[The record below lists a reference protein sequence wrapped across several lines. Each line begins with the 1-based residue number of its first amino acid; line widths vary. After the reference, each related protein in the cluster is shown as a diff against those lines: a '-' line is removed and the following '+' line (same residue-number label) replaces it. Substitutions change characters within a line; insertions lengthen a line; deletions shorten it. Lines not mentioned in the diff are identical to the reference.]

1 MYKRINSGLMIAL
14 LLLACAGG
22 SRGESAIPSPIE
34 LWPGGAPGATGTSDE
49 DRPAVYPFLP
59 PAEKN
64 TGAAILVCPG
74 GGFTTRAVDFEGVL
88 VARWLNE
95 HGIAAF
101 VLRYRIRPLYE
112 TKDAVADGH
121 RAMQFVRARAGE
133 WRVAPDR
140 IGIMGFSAGG
150 ELAAILTA
158 APVPGRADAG
168 DAIDRQ
174 SSRPDF
180 QVLVYGSSPLRAAPL
195 VGVGDR
201 AASPPPTFMFCTA
214 EDAGH
219 LNGMLDLYTSL
230 RKARVPVEAHF
241 FARGDHGV
249 GMAQG
254 DPVLGTWPDLMFN
267 WLRSGGFLTGQPRVA
282 VTGVVKLDGQ
292 PLPRGYVVFTPV
304 DGSGAPPVTAW
315 INNGGTVLGQYRISA
330 AQGPVPGKYRVEVRQ
345 DATRWLSNAR
355 NIYFQGMMQKQRGGT
370 LTEKDREEWFAYA
383 RGRDL
388 SPSIAAQGV
397 FRTDHPGGKDL
408 VVEFKP
414 GEANAVDIEVF
425 SK

>member
-1 MYKRINSGLMIAL
+1 MRWIFSIAL
-14 LLLACAGG
+14 LASWAGAAA
-22 SRGESAIPSPIE
+22 RAELPIPTPVE
-34 LWPGGAPGATGTSDE
+34 LWPKGAPGATGTSDE
-49 DRPAVYPFLP
+49 DKPAVYPFLP
-59 PAEKN
+59 AAEKS
-64 TGAAILVCPG
+64 TGSAILVCPG
-74 GGFTTRAVDFEGVL
+74 GAFTTRAVDFEGVL

-112 TKDAVADGH
+112 VKDAVADGQ
-121 RAMQFVRARAGE
+121 RAMQFIRARAGD

-140 IGIMGFSAGG
+140 IGIMGFSAGA
-150 ELAAILTA
+150 ELAAMLTA
-158 APVPGRADAG
+158 APLPGRPDAD

-174 SSRPDF
+174 LSRPSF
-180 QVLVYGSSPLRAAPL
+180 QVLVYGSAPLRAAPA
-195 VGVGDR
+195 GGD
-201 AASPPPTFMFCTA
+201 ASAPPPTFMFCTA

-230 RKARVPVEAHF
+230 RRARVPVEAHF

-267 WLRSGGFLTGQPRVA
+267 WLRSGGFLTDQPRVA
-282 VTGVVKLDGQ
+282 VKGIVKLDGQ

-304 DGSGAPPVTAW
+304 DGVGAPPVTAY
-315 INNGGTVLGQYRISA
+315 INNGGQVLGQYRVAA
-330 AQGPVPGKYRVEVRQ
+330 AQGPAPGKYRVEVRQ

-355 NIYFQGMMQKQRGGT
+355 NTYFQGMMQKQRNGT
-370 LTEKDREEWFAYA
+370 LTDQERQEWFAYA
-383 RGRDL
+383 RGRNL
-388 SPSIAAQGV
+388 SPSIGAQGV
-397 FRTDHPGGKDL
+397 FRTDHPGGKEL

-414 GEANAVDIEVF
+414 GEENAVDIEVF